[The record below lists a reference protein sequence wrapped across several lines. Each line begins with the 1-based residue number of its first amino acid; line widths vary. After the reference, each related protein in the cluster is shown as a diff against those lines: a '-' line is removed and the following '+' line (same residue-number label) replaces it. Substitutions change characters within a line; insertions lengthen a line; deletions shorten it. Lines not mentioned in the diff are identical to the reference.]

1 MVTVFLQTLRKLP
14 AGQYEYGMS
23 RGRPEERTSLSI
35 TPQKDELEFVIAPVV
50 ESVGVLVVAV
60 AAAAAAA

>member
-1 MVTVFLQTLRKLP
+1 
-14 AGQYEYGMS
+14 MS
-23 RGRPEERTSLSI
+23 RGRPEERTSLPI

-60 AAAAAAA
+60 VAVAAAAAALVVVVVVVVVVIW